1 MIKNI
6 TLGEEIV
13 VTTKNK
19 VGIMADIAMTLANEG
34 VNIEA
39 VVGYE
44 EGQTGRVMLV
54 TSANIRVVDALKA
67 RGYSDVKEREVVLV
81 ELDNRPGAL
90 KVVTQELKDNEIDIQ
105 HLYVTSPTGRGSYS
119 SKMVILTNDNETAM
133 AVLMKYADKGGGD

>member
-1 MIKNI
+1 MIRSV

-34 VNIEA
+34 VNIES

-44 EGQTGRVMLV
+44 EGQDGKVMLV
-54 TSANIRVVDALKA
+54 TSANIRVMDELKA
-67 RGYSDVKEREVVLV
+67 KGYKDVKEREVILV
-81 ELDNRPGAL
+81 DLENKRGAL

-105 HLYVTSPTGRGSYS
+105 HLYVTSPTGPGTSS
-119 SKMVILTNDNETAM
+119 SKMVLLTNDNEAAM
-133 AVLMKYADKGGGD
+133 AVLTKYAEKGGD

>member
-1 MIKNI
+1 MIRSVN
-6 TLGEEIV
+6 LGEEIV
-13 VTTKNK
+13 VTTRNK

-34 VNIEA
+34 VNIES

-54 TSANIRVVDALKA
+54 TSGNIGVMDELKS

-81 ELDNRPGAL
+81 DLENRPGAL

-105 HLYVTSPTGRGSYS
+105 HLYVTSPTDHGGHS
-119 SKMVILTNDNETAM
+119 SRMVLFTNDNETAM
-133 AVLMKYADKGGGD
+133 AVLMKYVEKEGGD

>member
-1 MIKNI
+1 MVRSV

-34 VNIEA
+34 VNIES

-44 EGQTGRVMLV
+44 EDHTGKVMLV
-54 TSANIRVVDALKA
+54 TSANIRVMDELKA
-67 RGYSDVKEREVVLV
+67 RGYTDVKEREVVLV
-81 ELDNRPGAL
+81 DLENKRGAL

-105 HLYVTSPTGRGSYS
+105 HLYVTSPTGPGASS
-119 SKMVILTNDNETAM
+119 SKMVLLTNDNEAAM
-133 AVLMKYADKGGGD
+133 AVLSKYAEKTGD